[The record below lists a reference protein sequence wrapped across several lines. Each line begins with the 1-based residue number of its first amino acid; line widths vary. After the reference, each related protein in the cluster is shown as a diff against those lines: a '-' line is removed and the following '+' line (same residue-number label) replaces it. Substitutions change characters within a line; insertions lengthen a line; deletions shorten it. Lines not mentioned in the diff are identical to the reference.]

1 MFQGNKPSV
10 KGPDGPLDARAL
22 LSCIHYNNLVFL
34 FSQWIEAKW
43 SHIQDILTTF
53 AKMGCARVKA
63 LKSAAALSQ
72 NLVTSLNAFQDVHQL
87 SF

>member
-22 LSCIHYNNLVFL
+22 LSCIPYNNLVFL

-53 AKMGCARVKA
+53 AKMGYAKVKA

-72 NLVTSLNAFQDVHQL
+72 NLVTSLNAFQEAHQL

>member
-1 MFQGNKPSV
+1 M
-10 KGPDGPLDARAL
+10 
-22 LSCIHYNNLVFL
+22 